1 MNVDLSMLI
10 FGKILSSEQMV
21 IYRQS
26 DDSQPH
32 RLDNTDYVK
41 MASPRPPGDW
51 HARAD
56 GKWYAGDP
64 AIELNFVSEEAGL
77 ISNELLKHEDE
88 DPSAIASETAWREY
102 RKQLRRWNWQDNEY
116 FPDPA
121 HRPVRPQ

>member
-1 MNVDLSMLI
+1 M
-10 FGKILSSEQMV
+10 KIYAKVNESGQIIDMKKKAIIADGYIEMS
-21 IYRQS
+21 
-26 DDSQPH
+26 
-32 RLDNTDYVK
+32 
-41 MASPRPPGDW
+41 APRPQGDW

-102 RKQLRRWNWQDNEY
+102 RKQLRRWNWQDNDY